1 MGGKF
6 VEVVL
11 SGIFTKDDEYM
22 VEYINRH
29 SNKQYTISLPN
40 LLKHIE
46 CSEVYYIT
54 EWFQGMITPMG
65 EEGSKLNAVIK
76 SDLKTGKCLIIKIK

>member
-11 SGIFTKDDEYM
+11 TGIITKDDEYM
-22 VEYINRH
+22 VEFINRH
-29 SNKQYTISLPN
+29 SKKQHTMSIPSLF
-40 LLKHIE
+40 KHLE
-46 CSEVYYIT
+46 CSRVYYIT

-65 EEGSKLNAVIK
+65 EEGSRLNSLIK